1 MTLDDISYY
10 ESSYTTVQGKL
21 IDISIHRLP
30 FSRWGRNS
38 LWKISYKSRI
48 ETLRFKSKPRGR
60 KNLRFPIAAGCWAYN
75 SDNEGII
82 DPSLSTLDLND
93 EYEIVRSY
101 LHKRKRQSKKGDVYG
116 A

>member
-10 ESSYTTVQGKL
+10 KSSYTTVQGKL

-30 FSRWGRNS
+30 FSRCGRNS

-48 ETLRFKSKPRGR
+48 VTLRFTSKHRGG
-60 KNLRFPIAAGCWAYN
+60 KNLRFPVAAGCWAYN
-75 SDNEGII
+75 SDNEGIVN
-82 DPSLSTLDLND
+82 PSLSMLDPD
-93 EYEIVRSY
+93 DKYEIVRSY
-101 LHKRKRQSKKGDVYG
+101 KRQSKKGDVYG